1 MTGTENKDNKGVKK
15 DGDKVEQML
24 FEIYFVDTSTK
35 AAQLDKIA
43 PVPKIEMD
51 KKLSEVRAHLRANK
65 ALSWR
70 E

>member
-1 MTGTENKDNKGVKK
+1 MTGTENKGQDGAKDN
-15 DGDKVEQML
+15 DKVEQML

-43 PVPKIEMD
+43 PVPKIEME

>member
-1 MTGTENKDNKGVKK
+1 MTGTDK
-15 DGDKVEQML
+15 DGEKGEQML

-51 KKLSEVRAHLRANK
+51 RKLSEVRAHLRANK